1 MARVVMARV
10 GMVSDGSGSDGSG
23 SDGSSRDGSGRDG
36 SGLSYIKFTFSP
48 PHNLA
53 LSSSVP
59 KHDENA
65 QQCKRTLI

>member
-23 SDGSSRDGSGRDG
+23 SDGSGRDG